1 MKSPAHLVIAAL
13 LALPLSTMTGTAL
26 AADAAHSHGH
36 SHGHEVHGTM
46 ELNQGQKWETDAA
59 LRQGMGALH
68 QIVSTG
74 LDDAHANALAANDY
88 KKMSDEIMTQFS
100 YVVENCELEP
110 EADAQ
115 LHILLGN
122 IIQGVEVIEG
132 KVSDEQPED
141 GLVKMAQA
149 LNSYGSYFDHP
160 NWENFDLS
168 H

>member
-1 MKSPAHLVIAAL
+1 
-13 LALPLSTMTGTAL
+13 
-26 AADAAHSHGH
+26 
-36 SHGHEVHGTM
+36 M

-68 QIVSTG
+68 QIVSRG
-74 LDDAHANALAANDY
+74 LDTAHKNALKPDDY
-88 KKMSDEIMTQFS
+88 KKMSGGIMTQFT
-100 YVVENCELEP
+100 YIVENCKLEP

-122 IIQGVEVIEG
+122 ISQGVDVIEG
-132 KVSDEQPED
+132 KVSGEQPEE
-141 GLVKMAQA
+141 GLIKMAQA

-160 NWENFDLS
+160 NWKNFDVS

>member
-1 MKSPAHLVIAAL
+1 MKLPARFILSAL
-13 LALPLSTMTGTAL
+13 LALPLGTMAGTAM
-26 AADAAHSHGH
+26 ASDAAL

-74 LDDAHANALAANDY
+74 LESAHANALNADDY
-88 KKMSDEIMTQFS
+88 KKMSGDIMTQFT
-100 YVVENCELEP
+100 YIVETCDLEP

-122 IIQGVEVIEG
+122 IVQGVETIEG
-132 KVSDEQPED
+132 KVSGEQPEE
-141 GLVKMAQA
+141 GLIKMAHA
-149 LNSYGSYFDHP
+149 LNSYGSHFDHP
-160 NWENFDLS
+160 NWQGFNIS
-168 H
+168 Q

>member
-1 MKSPAHLVIAAL
+1 MKSPAHILIAAL
-13 LALPLSTMTGTAL
+13 LALPLGTMAGTAI
-26 AADAAHSHGH
+26 AADAAHSHG
-36 SHGHEVHGTM
+36 HGHEVHGTM
-46 ELNQGQKWETDAA
+46 ELNHGKKWETDAA

-74 LDDAHANALAANDY
+74 LDNVHANALKDDDY
-88 KKMSDEIMTQFS
+88 KKMSGEIMTQFT
-100 YVVENCELEP
+100 YIVENCKLEP

-122 IIQGVEVIEG
+122 IVQGVETIEG
-132 KVSDEQPED
+132 KMSGEKPEK
-141 GLVKMAQA
+141 GLVKMAEA

-160 NWENFDLS
+160 NWQELDIS

>member
-1 MKSPAHLVIAAL
+1 MRSPAYLVIAAA
-13 LALPLSTMTGTAL
+13 LALPLGTTAGTAL
-26 AADAAHSHGH
+26 AADAAHNH
-36 SHGHEVHGTM
+36 SHSHEVHGTM

-74 LDDAHANALAANDY
+74 LDGAHANALAADDY
-88 KKMSDEIMTQFS
+88 KKMSCEIMTQFT
-100 YVVENCELEP
+100 YIVENCELEP

-122 IIQGVEVIEG
+122 IIQGVEVIED
-132 KVSDEQPED
+132 KVSGEQPED

-160 NWENFDLS
+160 DWRDFDVS

>member
-1 MKSPAHLVIAAL
+1 MKLPARFILSAL
-13 LALPLSTMTGTAL
+13 LALPLGTMAGTAM
-26 AADAAHSHGH
+26 ASDAAH

-74 LDDAHANALAANDY
+74 LDGAHANSLKADDY
-88 KKMSDEIMTQFS
+88 KKMSGDIMTQFT
-100 YVVENCELEP
+100 YIVENCDLEP

-122 IIQGVEVIEG
+122 IVQGVVTFEG
-132 KVSDEQPED
+132 KVSGEERVV
-141 GLVKMAQA
+141 GLIKMAQA
-149 LNSYGSYFDHP
+149 LNSYGSHFDHP
-160 NWENFDLS
+160 NWEGFNIS

>member
-1 MKSPAHLVIAAL
+1 MKLPARFILSAL
-13 LALPLSTMTGTAL
+13 LALPLGTMAGTAM
-26 AADAAHSHGH
+26 ASDAAH

-74 LDDAHANALAANDY
+74 LDGAHANSLKADDY
-88 KKMSDEIMTQFS
+88 KKMSGDIMTQFT
-100 YVVENCELEP
+100 YIVENCDLEP

-122 IIQGVEVIEG
+122 IVQGVETIEG
-132 KVSDEQPED
+132 KVSGEQPED
-141 GLVKMAQA
+141 GLIKMAQA
-149 LNSYGSYFDHP
+149 LNSYGSHFDHP
-160 NWENFDLS
+160 NWEGFNIS

>member
-1 MKSPAHLVIAAL
+1 MKLPAQLMLSAL
-13 LALPLSTMTGTAL
+13 LAIPLGITAGTAM
-26 AADAAHSHGH
+26 ASDATH

-46 ELNQGQKWETDAA
+46 ELNQGRSWETDAA

-74 LDDAHANALAANDY
+74 LERAHANALKADEY
-88 KKMSDEIMTQFS
+88 KKMSGEIMTQFT
-100 YVVENCELEP
+100 YIVENCDLEP

-122 IIQGVEVIEG
+122 IVQGVEIIEG
-132 KVSDEQPED
+132 KVSGKQAED
-141 GLVKMAQA
+141 GLISMAQA
-149 LNSYGSYFDHP
+149 LNSYGSHFDHP
-160 NWENFDLS
+160 SWQSFNIS

>member
-13 LALPLSTMTGTAL
+13 LALPLGTMTGTAL

-74 LDDAHANALAANDY
+74 LDGAHTNALTADDY
-88 KKMSDEIMTQFS
+88 KKLSGEIMTHFT
-100 YVVENCELEP
+100 YIVENCELEP

-168 H
+168 D

>member
-1 MKSPAHLVIAAL
+1 MRLPARFILSAL
-13 LALPLSTMTGTAL
+13 LALPLGTVAGTAM
-26 AADAAHSHGH
+26 ASDAAH

-74 LDDAHANALAANDY
+74 LKGAHASALNPDDY
-88 KKMSDEIMTQFS
+88 KKMSGEIMTQFT
-100 YVVENCELEP
+100 YIVENCDLEP

-122 IIQGVEVIEG
+122 IIQGVEAIEG
-132 KVSDEQPED
+132 KVSDKQAEE
-141 GLVKMAQA
+141 GLIAMAQA
-149 LNSYGSYFDHP
+149 LNSYGSHFDHP
-160 NWENFDLS
+160 NWENFNIS

>member
-1 MKSPAHLVIAAL
+1 
-13 LALPLSTMTGTAL
+13 
-26 AADAAHSHGH
+26 
-36 SHGHEVHGTM
+36 M
-46 ELNQGQKWETDAA
+46 ELNHGQKWETDAA

-68 QIVSTG
+68 QIVATG
-74 LDDAHANALAANDY
+74 LDGVHANALTVDVY
-88 KKMSDEIMTQFS
+88 KKMSGEIMNQFT

-132 KVSDEQPED
+132 KVAGEQPEE
-141 GLVKMAQA
+141 GLLKMAQA
-149 LNSYGSYFDHP
+149 LNGYGSYFNHP
-160 NWENFDLS
+160 DWKGFDIS

>member
-1 MKSPAHLVIAAL
+1 MKSPLHLVVAAL
-13 LALPLSTMTGTAL
+13 LALPLSTMAGTAM
-26 AADAAHSHGH
+26 AGNTTH

-59 LRQGMGALH
+59 LRQGMSELH

-74 LDDAHANALAANDY
+74 LDGAHANALKSDDY
-88 KKMSDEIMTQFS
+88 KKMSGEIMTQFT
-100 YVVENCELEP
+100 YIVENCDLEP
-110 EADAQ
+110 EADTQ

-132 KVSDEQPED
+132 KVSGEQPEN
-141 GLVKMAQA
+141 GLVKMAEA
-149 LNSYGSYFDHP
+149 LNSYGLHFDHP
-160 NWENFDLS
+160 NWGNFDVS